1 MECIE
6 LKGRPKN
13 IANHCNKFD
22 NEEQA
27 VIFSIEWLKI
37 TDQLKGIK
45 REAREYDEIYEQ
57 CI

>member
-6 LKGRPKN
+6 LKGRPKG
-13 IANHCNKFD
+13 IANYCNKFD

-27 VIFSIEWLKI
+27 VIFSVEWLKV
-37 TDQLKGIK
+37 TDQLKGVK
-45 REAREYDEIYEQ
+45 REASEYDEIYKQ

>member
-6 LKGRPKN
+6 LKGRPKG

-27 VIFSIEWLKI
+27 VIFL
-37 TDQLKGIK
+37 LNG
-45 REAREYDEIYEQ
+45 
-57 CI
+57 